1 MDSGQYDQYH
11 ATMKSIADKEATLLG
26 GREKRQ
32 RLQETI
38 RKHEENHPGQVDKL
52 MELKEQLAELERINE
67 PAEVNASNFQR
78 IATRE
83 AMYLLLN
90 GMHEL
95 ASKMDI
101 IASFGKY
108 VVDELDV
115 TPVQP
120 GEERPP
126 YQGKFFCFF
135 IALYIHMTHRHI
147 Y

>member
-1 MDSGQYDQYH
+1 MNTGQYEQYH
-11 ATMKSIADKEATLLG
+11 ATMKSIADKEATVLG

-32 RLQETI
+32 RLQEAI

-52 MELKEQLAELERINE
+52 MELKEQLVELERTNE

-108 VVDELDV
+108 IVDELDV

-120 GEERPP
+120 GEARPP
-126 YQGKFFCFF
+126 YKGKSFFESS
-135 IALYIHMTHRHI
+135 IDTY
-147 Y
+147 